1 MMEEKV
7 PFFVTATRQF
17 GGVTSRTDPSA
28 SRWQR
33 EGGLGRNQSRL
44 KRFFFRLCTH
54 IFFLGAFLL
63 MRVRKRSD
71 FRGFVLKTQ
80 ESFISRHF
88 NMNDERSW
96 REDLHRTD
104 VFTLQLRMSLS
115 LSLSFSIFPT
125 QTFVCVE
132 EIHPQVE
139 SSSTH
144 FPRMKRRMQ
153 TGQIFF

>member
-71 FRGFVLKTQ
+71 FHGFVLKTQ

-96 REDLHRTD
+96 RVDLHRTD

-115 LSLSFSIFPT
+115 LSLFSQYFQPKLLCVLKRSIHKSKALSRIFHEWN
-125 QTFVCVE
+125 VGC
-132 EIHPQVE
+132 
-139 SSSTH
+139 
-144 FPRMKRRMQ
+144 KRAK
-153 TGQIFF
+153 FFF